1 MPRYKYLVHHLQVNQ
16 AADFIPF
23 TIDLPNDVAEVVGLA
38 IGNNARVNVAG
49 GSTVANTIIGDLP
62 VRIMAAQTRYNRTN
76 VLLGKFRYQ
85 VAGFPYPEVWEEL
98 PLNRFALGS
107 ISLRSYEK
115 SGLFYSQSVLPS
127 RFVLRFAT
135 EFGGQA
141 SGIFNYRTFDNKRR
155 IFIPV
160 RIDGTST
167 ELSGFFEPFAFGKL
181 IQQVAGK
188 TSTELAETD
197 FTEPFQV
204 SIYLKCTLKP

>member
-1 MPRYKYLVHHLQVNQ
+1 MPRYKYLVHHLQVSQ

-23 TIDLPNDVAEVVGLA
+23 TIDLPNDVAEVVGVA
-38 IGNNARVNVAG
+38 ISNNARVNVAG
-49 GSTVANTIIGDLP
+49 GSSVATTIIGDLP
-62 VRIMAAQTRYNRTN
+62 ARINEAQLKYNRTN

-98 PLNRFALGS
+98 PLNRFALGA

-127 RFVLRFAT
+127 RFVLSFST

-141 SGIFNYRTFDNKRR
+141 KGSFNYRTFDNKRR

-160 RIDGTST
+160 RIEGSST
-167 ELSGFFEPFAFGKL
+167 ELSGFFEPFAFGKV
-181 IQQVAGK
+181 IQQAAGK
-188 TSTELAETD
+188 SASELAESD
-197 FTEPFQV
+197 FTEPYQV
-204 SIYLKCTLKP
+204 SIYLKCTLK